1 MTYTPATK
9 RQETRREDMGK
20 LPPRDQCIGNEAH
33 QGNDSRVEPSETNLC
48 QLERAGQAIQCSHQG
63 LDELLRPLLQ
73 VRTVPALQLY
83 RCEAGAVGA
92 AQVPQ
97 ISGKADAGAS
107 LAKTVVNQAPGL
119 SVRWPARGRVTVRT
133 MGAV

>member
-1 MTYTPATK
+1 MDELPA
-9 RQETRREDMGK
+9 
-20 LPPRDQCIGNEAH
+20 RDQCIGNEANQASH
-33 QGNDSRVEPSETNLC
+33 SRMEPSETNLC

-73 VRTVPALQLY
+73 VRTVPALQSY

-107 LAKTVVNQAPGL
+107 LASDSGCPGT
-119 SVRWPARGRVTVRT
+119 PAVCSLARSWKSRGTDN
-133 MGAV
+133 